1 VALLRTSI
9 PDMSLSDLEDPARAP
24 LVLEFRA
31 DVARSVRAARRR
43 GRGRPVATGTVCLAN
58 VAAMSD
64 DLPDLRASHAD
75 RDRVVDVLRV
85 AAGDG
90 RLSAEELDTRLESA
104 LSARTLGE
112 LAELTADLPI
122 APAAKG
128 KNVLVIE
135 QHGGR
140 YVREG
145 RWPVPARIE
154 LRTQECRVT
163 LDFTHAVI
171 TSDVLRIETDMVH
184 GKLFIVSSPGIVIDT
199 DGLNLTYSKLKLRA
213 KNAAADPRLRI
224 ELVGKML
231 HAKVVEQ
238 RP

>member
-1 VALLRTSI
+1 MVS
-9 PDMSLSDLEDPARAP
+9 
-24 LVLEFRA
+24 
-31 DVARSVRAARRR
+31 
-43 GRGRPVATGTVCLAN
+43 GTACLAN
-58 VAAMSD
+58 VADMPD
-64 DLPDLRASHAD
+64 DRPGLRASHAD
-75 RDRVVDVLRV
+75 RDRVVDALRI

-112 LAELTADLPI
+112 LAGLTADLPI

-128 KNVLVIE
+128 KDVLVIE

-140 YVREG
+140 FVREG
-145 RWPVPARIE
+145 RWSVPERIE

-171 TSDVLRIETDMVH
+171 TSNVLRIETDIVH
-184 GKLFIVSSPGIVIDT
+184 GKLFIISSPGIGIDT
-199 DGLNLTYSKLKLRA
+199 DGLNLTYSKVKLHA
-213 KNAAADPRLRI
+213 KNAAAEPRLRI
-224 ELVGKML
+224 ELAGKLL
-231 HAKVVEQ
+231 HAKVIEQ

>member
-1 VALLRTSI
+1 
-9 PDMSLSDLEDPARAP
+9 M
-24 LVLEFRA
+24 
-31 DVARSVRAARRR
+31 
-43 GRGRPVATGTVCLAN
+43 
-58 VAAMSD
+58 
-64 DLPDLRASHAD
+64 PDLRASHAD
-75 RDRVVDVLRV
+75 RDRVVDALRV

-112 LAELTADLPI
+112 LAGLTADLPV

-128 KNVLVIE
+128 KDVLVVE

-145 RWPVPARIE
+145 RWPVPERIE

-171 TSDVLRIETDMVH
+171 TSNVLRIETDMVH
-184 GKLFIVSSPGIVIDT
+184 GKLFIVGSPDIVIDT
-199 DGLNLTYSKLKLRA
+199 DGLHLTYSKLSSTPRTLLPIPVFASSSSESFCMRRSSSRRRDVSPRWLDRFSTVRPGA
-213 KNAAADPRLRI
+213 GHHAA
-224 ELVGKML
+224 LV
-231 HAKVVEQ
+231 A
-238 RP
+238 

>member
-1 VALLRTSI
+1 
-9 PDMSLSDLEDPARAP
+9 
-24 LVLEFRA
+24 
-31 DVARSVRAARRR
+31 
-43 GRGRPVATGTVCLAN
+43 G
-58 VAAMSD
+58 
-64 DLPDLRASHAD
+64 DLPEPTD
-75 RDRVVDVLRV
+75 
-85 AAGDG
+85 
-90 RLSAEELDTRLESA
+90 
-104 LSARTLGE
+104 
-112 LAELTADLPI
+112 DLPI

-128 KNVLVIE
+128 KDVLVVE

-171 TSDVLRIETDMVH
+171 TSKVLRIEADMVH

-199 DGLNLTYSKLKLRA
+199 DGLNLTYSRLKLRSEHS
-213 KNAAADPRLRI
+213 AADPRLRI
-224 ELVGKML
+224 ELVGKL
-231 HAKVVEQ
+231 LSAIIIEH